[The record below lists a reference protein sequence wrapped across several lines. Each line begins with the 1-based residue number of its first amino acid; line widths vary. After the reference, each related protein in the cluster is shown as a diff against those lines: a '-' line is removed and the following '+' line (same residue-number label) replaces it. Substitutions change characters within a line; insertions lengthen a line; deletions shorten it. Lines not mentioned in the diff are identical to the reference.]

1 MHPLNPGT
9 LSISPSHSNLKEKY
23 QFKSLGL
30 CPHRPI
36 SISYLTKTM
45 DYLEFKIKCKEEFRE
60 ILIAELA
67 EIGFDSFLETE
78 EGIDAYAPEGEFDRE
93 AFRSVIHAYQETA
106 EISLTE
112 GKMPKV
118 NWNQEWEKN
127 YDPISVDDLVYV
139 RASFHEPQPG
149 YQYEIVI
156 NPKMS
161 FGTGHHA
168 TTFQMLKH
176 QGQLDHQGKRV
187 LDVGSGTGILAI
199 MAHLLGAREVDAFD
213 IDDWCVENGNEN
225 FDLNGL
231 STRMGLGTIRE
242 VNPQGPFDIVLA
254 NINKNVLLDEME
266 IYANLLTSQGYLL
279 LSGFYSEDIQDL
291 VEVAKPLGLELK
303 HSSAKDN
310 WAALIL
316 QKN

>member
-1 MHPLNPGT
+1 
-9 LSISPSHSNLKEKY
+9 
-23 QFKSLGL
+23 
-30 CPHRPI
+30 
-36 SISYLTKTM
+36 M

-78 EGIDAYAPEGEFDRE
+78 DGIDAYTQEEEFDRD
-93 AFRSVIHAYQETA
+93 AFQKVIEEYQESA

-139 RASFHEPQPG
+139 RASFHESQPG
-149 YQYEIVI
+149 FRHEIVI

-176 QGQLDHQGKRV
+176 QGQLDHAGKRV

-199 MAHLLGAREVDAFD
+199 MAHLLGAKEVEAFD

-231 STRMGLGTIRE
+231 STRMGLGTIRD

-266 IYANLLTSQGYLL
+266 IYANLLISQGYLL

-291 VEVAKPLGLELK
+291 VDVAKPLGLELK
-303 HSSAKDN
+303 HSSTKDN

-316 QKN
+316 QKK

>member
-1 MHPLNPGT
+1 
-9 LSISPSHSNLKEKY
+9 
-23 QFKSLGL
+23 
-30 CPHRPI
+30 
-36 SISYLTKTM
+36 M
-45 DYLEFKIKCKEEFRE
+45 DYLEFKITCTEDFRE

-78 EGIDAYAPEGEFDRE
+78 TGLDAYAPEVDFNRTAYEEVIENYRE
-93 AFRSVIHAYQETA
+93 PAQISV
-106 EISLTE
+106 SE

-118 NWNQEWEKN
+118 NWNEEWEKN
-127 YDPISVDDLVYV
+127 YDPIAVDELVYV
-139 RASFHEPQPG
+139 RASFHESQPG
-149 YQYEIVI
+149 FRHEIVI

-168 TTFQMLKH
+168 TTYQVLRL
-176 QGQLDHQGKRV
+176 QGEIDHQGKRV

-199 MAHLLGAREVDAFD
+199 MAHLLGAKEVEAFD

-231 STRMGLGTIRE
+231 ATRMGLGTIRQ
-242 VNPQGPFDIVLA
+242 VNPQGPFDIILA
-254 NINKNVLLDEME
+254 NINKNVLLDELK
-266 IYANLLTSQGYLL
+266 IYSNLLISGGYLL
-279 LSGFYSEDIQDL
+279 LSGFYTEDIDDL
-291 VEVAKPLGLELK
+291 VQEAKKHSLELLK
-303 HSSAKDN
+303 TSSKDN